1 MKHYGCNILVRTC
14 EKTYDDAMIL
24 EEGIKII
31 ELSFPDG
38 NSPPKDIIKKWLKI
52 VKDNLAMVEE
62 IKNEEKINN
71 EEFKT

>member
-1 MKHYGCNILVRTC
+1 
-14 EKTYDDAMIL
+14 MIL

-62 IKNEEKINN
+62 IKNEDKINN

>member
-1 MKHYGCNILVRTC
+1 MRTC

-62 IKNEEKINN
+62 IKNEDKINN

>member
-1 MKHYGCNILVRTC
+1 MRTC

-52 VKDNLAMVEE
+52 VKDNQAMVEE
-62 IKNEEKINN
+62 IKNEDKINN